1 MSEINIA
8 PGKLNVGAVFSQALA
23 TLQSKLLF
31 FVFTGLMV
39 GVASLVGDDGGGPLV
54 LIGILLTLVVG
65 AVAQILTVR
74 ATTGPLGAD
83 AGAEFVPAIQ
93 AALPK
98 FVPVFL
104 TSLLVQVLVSLG
116 MFFLIVPGVFLA
128 VMLLVSTIAC
138 ILEDRSPVEALK
150 RSRELTRGNRWR
162 VLGLV
167 LILALLVIGTGLLV
181 AIPTAAAGIVP
192 GIGALVGRVLASAAE
207 GLLGVFVAIIL
218 THAFLELR
226 RLTKSF
232 GGARALLRL

>member
-116 MFFLIVPGVFLA
+116 MVFLIVPGVFLA
-128 VMLLVSTIAC
+128 VMLLVSTVAC

-226 RLTKSF
+226 RLNEAS
-232 GGARALLRL
+232 APAPLV

>member
-1 MSEINIA
+1 MSEFAVA
-8 PGKLNVGAVFSQALA
+8 PGKLNVGAIFSQAFA
-23 TLQSKLLF
+23 TFQSKLLF

-39 GVASLVGDDGGGPLV
+39 GLASLVGTNGPLV
-54 LIGILLTLVVG
+54 LIGILLTLGVG

-74 ATTGPLGAD
+74 ATTGPLGVD
-83 AGAEFVPAIQ
+83 AGTEFVQAVQ

-104 TSLLVQVLVSLG
+104 TALFVQILVSLG

-162 VLGLV
+162 LLGLV
-167 LILALLVIGTGLLV
+167 LILLLFYIGAGLLA
-181 AIPTAAAGIVP
+181 AIPTAAAGILP
-192 GIGALVGRVLASAAE
+192 GIGALVAPVVSAAAG
-207 GLLGVFVAIIL
+207 GLLGVFGTIVM

-226 RLTKSF
+226 RLHEAS
-232 GGARALLRL
+232 APAPLI

>member
-23 TLQSKLLF
+23 TLQSKPLF

-74 ATTGPLGAD
+74 ATTGPLGVD
-83 AGAEFVPAIQ
+83 AGAEFVPAVQ

-167 LILALLVIGTGLLV
+167 LILALLFIGVGLLV

-226 RLTKSF
+226 RLNEAS
-232 GGARALLRL
+232 APAPLV

>member
-74 ATTGPLGAD
+74 ATTGPLGVD
-83 AGAEFVPAIQ
+83 AGAEFVPAVQ

-167 LILALLVIGTGLLV
+167 LILALLVIGVGLLV

-226 RLTKSF
+226 RLNEAS
-232 GGARALLRL
+232 APAPLV

>member
-8 PGKLNVGAVFSQALA
+8 PGKLNVGAVFSQAFA

-39 GVASLVGDDGGGPLV
+39 GVASLVGNDGGGPLV
-54 LIGILLTLVVG
+54 LIGILLTLAVG

-74 ATTGPLGAD
+74 ATTGPLGVD
-83 AGAEFVPAIQ
+83 AGAEFVPAVQ

-98 FVPVFL
+98 FAPVFL
-104 TSLLVQVLVSLG
+104 TALLVQVLISLG

-167 LILALLVIGTGLLV
+167 LILALLVIGAGLLV

-192 GIGALVGRVLASAAE
+192 GIGALVGRVVASAAE
-207 GLLGVFVAIIL
+207 GLLGVFVTIIL
-218 THAFLELR
+218 THVFLDLR
-226 RLTKSF
+226 RLKEAS
-232 GGARALLRL
+232 GPAPLV